1 MKFKTTIILFAVFLV
16 LLTFVLLFEYKGE
29 KDEEEKLLA
38 LSSDDVQ
45 KIAFKKEA
53 ETFIF
58 QKDEEGEWLITEP
71 LEAKADKYEV
81 GRLADDFSDLR
92 IERVVEEVPEEIEKY
107 GIPQK
112 EISLW
117 FKDKDKPIKILIG
130 MENPLGNTFF
140 AKRDDETRVVLIPSS
155 LKSLME
161 KSLFDFREKNIFKYE
176 TDDVKS
182 VKLRA
187 KKARWDASK
196 KEEEW
201 FFKNPVNALATSSKI
216 DDILSSLSGLKAKE
230 FVSEKKKKDD
240 VKKYGL
246 DRPEYEITLG
256 MSLENQEVTFSLHKE
271 EDKLYATTSLSPKI
285 VEAEDSLL
293 SELEKETEE
302 LREKKVANFYS
313 WEANRLHLKKG
324 EIDWIVVKDEEDN
337 WHFES
342 PLKEEADKS
351 KIQTF
356 IRKIES
362 LEATEFIDPPLNLNL
377 KEYGLD
383 NPQAEVKIWV
393 KEDQENVKEI
403 TVLIGSEDK
412 EAKKTVVKNARLGYL
427 FQVDST
433 FLEEF
438 PKDIKD
444 WKPEK
449 EEEKEEKKEKEKPK
463 YNNPIF
469 LDS

>member
-1 MKFKTTIILFAVFLV
+1 VDEEKIPVKFKTTIILFAVFLA
-16 LLTFVLLFEYKGE
+16 LLAVVLLFEYKGKGE

-45 KIAFKKEA
+45 KVTFKKEN
-53 ETFIF
+53 ETFTF

-81 GRLADDFSDLR
+81 DRLADDFSDLK
-92 IERVVEEVPEEIEKY
+92 IERIVEEEPEELEKY

-112 EISLW
+112 EIDLW
-117 FKDKDKPIKILIG
+117 FKDKEKPIKILIG

-140 AKRDDETRVVLIPSS
+140 AKRDDETRIVLIPSS

-161 KSLFDFREKNIFKYE
+161 KSLFDFREKNIFKFE

-187 KKARWDASK
+187 KETRWQASK
-196 KEEEW
+196 KGEEW
-201 FFKNPVNALATSSKI
+201 FFRNPANALAQSSKI
-216 DDILSSLSGLKAKE
+216 DNILSSLSNLKAKE
-230 FVSEKKKKDD
+230 FVSEEKKKDD

-246 DRPEYEITLG
+246 DRPEYEIILG
-256 MSLENQEVTFSLHKE
+256 MPLENQEVTFSLHKE
-271 EDKLYATTSLSPKI
+271 EDKLFATTSLSTKI
-285 VEAEDSLL
+285 VQAEDTLL
-293 SELEKETEE
+293 SDIEKKAEE
-302 LREKKVANFYS
+302 LREKEVANFYS

-324 EIDWIVVKDEEDN
+324 EIDWKLVKDEEDN

-362 LEATEFIDPPLNLNL
+362 LEAEEFIDPPLSL
-377 KEYGLD
+377 KDYGLD

-393 KEDQENVKEI
+393 GEDEEKAKEI
-403 TVLIGSEDK
+403 AVFIGSVDK
-412 EAKKTVVKNARLGYL
+412 ESKKVVVKNARLDYL
-427 FQVDST
+427 FRVDSA
-433 FLEEF
+433 FIEEF

-444 WKPEK
+444 WKPE
-449 EEEKEEKKEKEKPK
+449 EKEEKEGKKEKE
-463 YNNPIF
+463 I
-469 LDS
+469 L

>member
-16 LLTFVLLFEYKGE
+16 LLAFVLFFEYKGQGE
-29 KDEEEKLLA
+29 KDEGEKLLA

-45 KIAFKKEA
+45 MITFKKED
-53 ETFIF
+53 ETISF

-81 GRLADDFSDLR
+81 DRLADDFSNLR
-92 IERVVEEVPEEIEKY
+92 IERVVEEEPEELEKY

-117 FKDKDKPIKILIG
+117 FKDKNKPIKILIG
-130 MENPLGNTFF
+130 MENTLGNTFF
-140 AKRDDETRVVLIPSS
+140 AKREDETRIVLIPSS
-155 LKSLME
+155 FKSLME
-161 KSLFDFREKNIFKYE
+161 KSLFDFREKNIFKFE
-176 TDDVKS
+176 ADDVKN

-187 KKARWDASK
+187 KKTLWVASK
-196 KEEEW
+196 KAEEW
-201 FFKNPVNALATSSKI
+201 FFRNPVNALAKTSKI
-216 DDILSSLSGLKAKE
+216 DDILSYLSGLKAKE
-230 FVSEKKKKDD
+230 FVSEEKKKDD
-240 VKKYGL
+240 MKKYGL

-256 MSLENQEVTFSLHKE
+256 MPIENQEVTFSLHKE
-271 EDKLYATTSLSPKI
+271 EDKLYATTSLSTKI
-285 VEAEDSLL
+285 VETEDPLL
-293 SELEKETEE
+293 SDLEKEAEE
-302 LREKKVANFYS
+302 LREKEVANFYS
-313 WEANRLHLKKG
+313 WEVNRLHLKMG
-324 EIDWIVVKDEEDN
+324 EIDWTVVKDEEDN

-342 PLKEEADKS
+342 SLKEEANKS

-362 LEATEFIDPPLNLNL
+362 LEATEFIDPPFSLNLQD
-377 KEYGLD
+377 YGLD
-383 NPQAEVKIWV
+383 NPQAKVKIWIE
-393 KEDQENVKEI
+393 EDEDEEKVKEI

-412 EAKKTVVKNARLGYL
+412 EAKKVVVKNARFDYL
-427 FQVDST
+427 FRLDSA

-449 EEEKEEKKEKEKPK
+449 EKQEKKEK
-463 YNNPIF
+463 
-469 LDS
+469 L

>member
-1 MKFKTTIILFAVFLV
+1 MKFKTTIILFAVFLI
-16 LLTFVLLFEYKGE
+16 LLAFVLFFEYKGMSE
-29 KDEEEKLLA
+29 KDEGEKLLA

-45 KIAFKKEA
+45 KITFKKED
-53 ETFIF
+53 ETITF

-81 GRLADDFSDLR
+81 DRLADDFSDLR
-92 IERVVEEVPEEIEKY
+92 IERVVEEVPEDIEKY

-117 FKDKDKPIKILIG
+117 FKDKDKPVKILIG
-130 MENPLGNTFF
+130 MENTLGNTFF

-161 KSLFDFREKNIFKYE
+161 KNLFDFREKNIFKFE
-176 TDDVKS
+176 ADDVKS

-187 KKARWDASK
+187 KKTLWVASK
-196 KEEEW
+196 KGEEW
-201 FFKNPVNALATSSKI
+201 FFRNPVNALAKTSKI
-216 DDILSSLSGLKAKE
+216 DDILSSLSNLKTKE
-230 FVSEKKKKDD
+230 FVSEEKKKGD

-256 MSLENQEVTFSLHKE
+256 MPLENQEVTFSLHKE
-271 EDKLYATTSLSPKI
+271 EDKLYATTSLSTKI
-285 VEAEDSLL
+285 IETEDNLL
-293 SELEKETEE
+293 SDLEKEAGE
-302 LREKKVANFYS
+302 LREKKVASFYS
-313 WEANRLHLKKG
+313 WEANRLHLKME

-362 LEATEFIDPPLNLNL
+362 LEAEEFIDPPLSL
-377 KEYGLD
+377 KDYGLD
-383 NPQAEVKIWV
+383 NPQAEVNIWI
-393 KEDQENVKEI
+393 KEDEDKENAKEI

-412 EAKKTVVKNARLGYL
+412 EEKKVVVKNARFNYL
-427 FQVDST
+427 FRMDSP

-449 EEEKEEKKEKEKPK
+449 EKEEKKEK
-463 YNNPIF
+463 
-469 LDS
+469 

>member
-1 MKFKTTIILFAVFLV
+1 
-16 LLTFVLLFEYKGE
+16 
-29 KDEEEKLLA
+29 
-38 LSSDDVQ
+38 
-45 KIAFKKEA
+45 
-53 ETFIF
+53 
-58 QKDEEGEWLITEP
+58 
-71 LEAKADKYEV
+71 
-81 GRLADDFSDLR
+81 
-92 IERVVEEVPEEIEKY
+92 
-107 GIPQK
+107 
-112 EISLW
+112 
-117 FKDKDKPIKILIG
+117 

-187 KKARWDASK
+187 KKARWEASK

-201 FFKNPVNALATSSKI
+201 FFKSPVNALAQSSKI

-230 FVSEKKKKDD
+230 FVSEEKKKDD

-256 MSLENQEVTFSLHKE
+256 IPLENQEVTFSLHKE
-271 EDKLYATTSLSPKI
+271 EDKLYATTSLSSKI
-285 VEAEDSLL
+285 AEAEDSLL
-293 SELEKETEE
+293 SDLEKEAEE

-313 WEANRLHLKKG
+313 WEANRLHLKIG
-324 EIDWIVVKDEEDN
+324 EIDWELVKDEEDN
-337 WHFES
+337 WHFDS
-342 PLKEEADKS
+342 PIKEEADKS

-362 LEATEFIDPPLNLNL
+362 LEAEEFIDPPLIL
-377 KEYGLD
+377 KYYGLD
-383 NPQAEVKIWV
+383 NPQYEVKIWV
-393 KEDQENVKEI
+393 EENEDKENVKEI

-412 EAKKTVVKNARLGYL
+412 EAKKAVVKNARFDYL
-427 FQVDST
+427 FRVDSA

-449 EEEKEEKKEKEKPK
+449 EEEEKEEKKEKEKP
-463 YNNPIF
+463 
-469 LDS
+469 

>member
-1 MKFKTTIILFAVFLV
+1 MKRRN
-16 LLTFVLLFEYKGE
+16 
-29 KDEEEKLLA
+29 
-38 LSSDDVQ
+38 SSP
-45 KIAFKKEA
+45 F
-53 ETFIF
+53 
-58 QKDEEGEWLITEP
+58 
-71 LEAKADKYEV
+71 EAKADKYEV
-81 GRLADDFSDLR
+81 DRLAGDFSDLK
-92 IERVVEEVPEEIEKY
+92 IERVVEEEPEDLEKY
-107 GIPQK
+107 SIPQK

-117 FKDKDKPIKILIG
+117 FKDRDKPIKILIG

-140 AKRDDETRVVLIPSS
+140 AKRDDETRVILIPSS

-161 KSLFDFREKNIFKYE
+161 KSLFDFREKNIFKFE

-187 KKARWDASK
+187 KKTRWVASK
-196 KEEEW
+196 KGEEW
-201 FFKNPVNALATSSKI
+201 FFRNPVNALAKASKI

-230 FVSEKKKKDD
+230 FVSEEKKEDD

-256 MSLENQEVTFSLHKE
+256 LPLENQEVTFTLHKG
-271 EDKLYATTSLSPKI
+271 EDKLYATTSLSTKI

-293 SELEKETEE
+293 SDLEKEAEE
-302 LREKKVANFYS
+302 LREKEVANFYS
-313 WEANRLHLKKG
+313 WEANRLHLKMG
-324 EIDWIVVKDEEDN
+324 EIDWELIKDEEDN

-362 LEATEFIDPPLNLNL
+362 LEATEFIDPPSSLNL
-377 KEYGLD
+377 KDYGLD

-393 KEDQENVKEI
+393 DEDEEKAKEI

-412 EAKKTVVKNARLGYL
+412 ESKKVVVKNARFDYL
-427 FQVDST
+427 FRVDSA

-438 PKDIKD
+438 PQDIQD

-449 EEEKEEKKEKEKPK
+449 EEEKEELKEKEKQ
-463 YNNPIF
+463 
-469 LDS
+469 

>member
-1 MKFKTTIILFAVFLV
+1 MKFKTTIILFAIFIV
-16 LLTFVLLFEYKGE
+16 LLAFVLLFEYKGMGE

-45 KIAFKKEA
+45 KVTFKKED
-53 ETFIF
+53 ETISF

-81 GRLADDFSDLR
+81 NRLADDFSDLR
-92 IERVVEEVPEEIEKY
+92 IERVVEEEPEELEKY

-112 EISLW
+112 EINLW

-130 MENPLGNTFF
+130 MENPLGKTFF

-161 KSLFDFREKNIFKYE
+161 KSLFDFREKNIFKFE

-182 VKLRA
+182 VKLQA
-187 KKARWDASK
+187 KETRWEASK
-196 KEEEW
+196 KREEW
-201 FFKNPVNALATSSKI
+201 FFKNLVNALAKTSKI
-216 DDILSSLSGLKAKE
+216 DDILSSLSNLKTKD
-230 FVSEKKKKDD
+230 FVSEEKKKND

-246 DRPEYEITLG
+246 DRPEYEIILG
-256 MSLENQEVTFSLHKE
+256 MPLENQEVTFSLHKK
-271 EDKLYATTSLSPKI
+271 EDKLYATTSLSTKI

-293 SELEKETEE
+293 SALEKEAEE
-302 LREKKVANFYS
+302 LREKEVTNFYS
-313 WEANRLHLKKG
+313 WEANRLHLKIG
-324 EIDWIVVKDEEDN
+324 EIDWELTKDEDDN

-342 PLKEEADKS
+342 PVKEEADKS

-362 LEATEFIDPPLNLNL
+362 LEATEFIDPPLSL
-377 KEYGLD
+377 KDYGLD
-383 NPQAEVKIWV
+383 NPQAEIKIWV
-393 KEDQENVKEI
+393 EEDEEKVKEI

-412 EAKKTVVKNARLGYL
+412 EEKKVVVKNARFDYL
-427 FQVDST
+427 FRVDSA

-438 PKDIKD
+438 PHVIKD
-444 WKPEK
+444 WKPEE
-449 EEEKEEKKEKEKPK
+449 EEEKEENKEKEKP
-463 YNNPIF
+463 
-469 LDS
+469 

>member
-1 MKFKTTIILFAVFLV
+1 MKFKTTIILFAVFIV
-16 LLTFVLLFEYKGE
+16 LLAFVLFFEYKGMGE

-38 LSSDDVQ
+38 LSSYDVE
-45 KIAFKKEA
+45 KITFKRED
-53 ETFIF
+53 ESISF

-81 GRLADDFSDLR
+81 DRLADDFSDLR

-140 AKRDDETRVVLIPSS
+140 AKREDETKVVLIPSS

-161 KSLFDFREKNIFKYE
+161 KSLFDFREKNIFKFE

-187 KKARWDASK
+187 KKTRWEASK
-196 KEEEW
+196 KGEEW
-201 FFKNPVNALATSSKI
+201 FFKNPVNALAKSSKI
-216 DDILSSLSGLKAKE
+216 DDILSSLSSLEAKE
-230 FVSEKKKKDD
+230 FVSEEKKKDD
-240 VKKYGL
+240 IKKYDL
-246 DRPEYEITLG
+246 NRPEYEITLG
-256 MSLENQEVTFSLHKE
+256 MPLENQEVTFSLHKE
-271 EDKLYATTSLSPKI
+271 EDKLYATTSLSTKI

-293 SELEKETEE
+293 SDLEKEAEE
-302 LREKKVANFYS
+302 LREKKVASFYS
-313 WEANRLHLKKG
+313 WEANRLHLKIG
-324 EIDWIVVKDEEDN
+324 EIDWELVKDEEDN

-342 PLKEEADKS
+342 PIKEEANKS
-351 KIQTF
+351 KIETF

-362 LEATEFIDPPLNLNL
+362 LEAIEFIDPPLSL
-377 KEYGLD
+377 KDYGLD
-383 NPQAEVKIWV
+383 NPQAEIKIWV
-393 KEDQENVKEI
+393 EEDEEKVKDI
-403 TVLIGSEDK
+403 IVLIGTEDK
-412 EAKKTVVKNARLGYL
+412 ESKNVAVKNARFDYL
-427 FQVDST
+427 FRLDSV

-438 PKDIKD
+438 PQDIKN
-444 WKPEK
+444 WKLEKEEEQGK
-449 EEEKEEKKEKEKPK
+449 EEEKEKELKE
-463 YNNPIF
+463 
-469 LDS
+469 

>member
-16 LLTFVLLFEYKGE
+16 LLTLVLLFEYKGKGE

-38 LSSDDVQ
+38 LSSDNVQ
-45 KIAFKKEA
+45 KVTFKKED
-53 ETFIF
+53 ETITF

-71 LEAKADKYEV
+71 IEAKADKYEV
-81 GRLADDFSDLR
+81 DRLADDFSGLR

-130 MENPLGNTFF
+130 MENPLGSTFF
-140 AKRDDETRVVLIPSS
+140 AKREDETKVVLIPSS

-161 KSLFDFREKNIFKYE
+161 KSLFDFREKNIFKFE

-187 KKARWDASK
+187 KKTQWEASK

-201 FFKNPVNALATSSKI
+201 FFKNPVNALAQSSKI
-216 DDILSSLSGLKAKE
+216 DNILSSLSSLKAKE
-230 FVSEKKKKDD
+230 FVSEEKKKDD

-256 MSLENQEVTFSLHKE
+256 MPLENQEMTFSLHKE
-271 EDKLYATTSLSPKI
+271 EDKLYATTSLSSKI
-285 VEAEDSLL
+285 VEVEDSLL
-293 SELEKETEE
+293 SDLEKEAEE

-313 WEANRLHLKKG
+313 WEANRLHLKIG
-324 EIDWIVVKDEEDN
+324 EIDWELVKDKEDN

-362 LEATEFIDPPLNLNL
+362 LEATEFIDPPLSL
-377 KEYGLD
+377 KDYGLD
-383 NPQAEVKIWV
+383 NPNAEVKIWIEKDED
-393 KEDQENVKEI
+393 KENAKEI
-403 TVLIGSEDK
+403 TVLIGSADK
-412 EAKKTVVKNARLGYL
+412 ESKNVVIKNARFDYL
-427 FQVDST
+427 FRVDSA

-438 PKDIKD
+438 PHAIKD

-449 EEEKEEKKEKEKPK
+449 EEGKEEKKEKEKP
-463 YNNPIF
+463 
-469 LDS
+469 

>member
-16 LLTFVLLFEYKGE
+16 LLAVVLFFEYKGMSE
-29 KDEEEKLLA
+29 KDEGEKLLA

-45 KIAFKKEA
+45 KITFKKED
-53 ETFIF
+53 ETISF

-81 GRLADDFSDLR
+81 DRLVDDFSNLR
-92 IERVVEEVPEEIEKY
+92 IERVVEEEPEELEKY

-117 FKDKDKPIKILIG
+117 FKDKDEPVKILIG

-140 AKRDDETRVVLIPSS
+140 AKRDDETRVVLIPSH

-161 KSLFDFREKNIFKYE
+161 KSLFDFREKNIFKFE
-176 TDDVKS
+176 ADDVKS

-187 KKARWDASK
+187 KKTLWVASK
-196 KEEEW
+196 KGEEW
-201 FFKNPVNALATSSKI
+201 FFRNPVNALVKTSKI
-216 DDILSSLSGLKAKE
+216 YDILSSLSDLIAKE
-230 FVSEKKKKDD
+230 FVSEEKKKDD
-240 VKKYGL
+240 VKKIGL
-246 DRPEYEITLG
+246 DHPDYEIILG
-256 MSLENQEVTFSLHKE
+256 MPLENQEVTFSLHKK
-271 EDKLYATTSLSPKI
+271 EDKLYATTSLSSKI

-293 SELEKETEE
+293 SDLEKEAEE
-302 LREKKVANFYS
+302 LREKEVANFYS

-362 LEATEFIDPPLNLNL
+362 LEATEFIDPPLSL

-383 NPQAEVKIWV
+383 NPQAEVKIWIE
-393 KEDQENVKEI
+393 EDEDEENAKEI

-412 EAKKTVVKNARLGYL
+412 ESKEVVVKNARFDYL
-427 FQVDST
+427 FRMDSA

-438 PKDIKD
+438 PQDIKD
-444 WKPEK
+444 WKQEK
-449 EEEKEEKKEKEKPK
+449 EEEKEEKKEKP
-463 YNNPIF
+463 
-469 LDS
+469 

>member
-16 LLTFVLLFEYKGE
+16 LLAFVLFFEFKGKGE
-29 KDEEEKLLA
+29 KNEEEKLLA

-45 KIAFKKEA
+45 KVTLKKEN
-53 ETFIF
+53 ETIAF
-58 QKDEEGEWLITEP
+58 QKDEQGEWLITEP

-81 GRLADDFSDLR
+81 DRLADDFSNLK
-92 IERVVEEVPEEIEKY
+92 IERVVEEEPEELEKF

-117 FKDKDKPIKILIG
+117 FKDKDKPIKILVG
-130 MENPLGNTFF
+130 SENPLDNTFF

-161 KSLFDFREKNIFKYE
+161 KSLFDFREKNIFKFE

-182 VKLRA
+182 LKLRA
-187 KKARWDASK
+187 KKTRWVASK
-196 KEEEW
+196 KGEEW
-201 FFKNPVNALATSSKI
+201 FFRNPVNALAQSSKI
-216 DDILSSLSGLKAKE
+216 DNILSSLSSLKAKE
-230 FVSEKKKKDD
+230 FVSEEKKKDD
-240 VKKYGL
+240 VKKYSL

-256 MSLENQEVTFSLHKE
+256 MPLENQEVTFSLHKE
-271 EDKLYATTSLSPKI
+271 EDKLFATTSLSTKI
-285 VEAEDSLL
+285 VEAEDTIL
-293 SELEKETEE
+293 SDLEKEAEE
-302 LREKKVANFYS
+302 LREKEVANFYS
-313 WEANRLHLKKG
+313 WEVNRLHLKMG
-324 EIDWIVVKDEEDN
+324 EIDWTVAKDTEDN

-342 PLKEEADKS
+342 PLKEEANKS

-362 LEATEFIDPPLNLNL
+362 LEADEFIDPTLSLNL
-377 KEYGLD
+377 KDYGLD

-393 KEDQENVKEI
+393 KEDEEKAKEI

-412 EAKKTVVKNARLGYL
+412 EAKKVVVKNARFDYL
-427 FQVDST
+427 FRVDSV

-444 WKPEK
+444 WKPE
-449 EEEKEEKKEKEKPK
+449 EEEKEKEQKEEK
-463 YNNPIF
+463 
-469 LDS
+469 

>member
-1 MKFKTTIILFAVFLV
+1 MKFKTTIILFAIFIV
-16 LLTFVLLFEYKGE
+16 LLAFVLLFEYKGMGE

-38 LSSDDVQ
+38 LSSDDVE
-45 KIAFKKEA
+45 KITFKKED
-53 ETFIF
+53 ETITF

-71 LEAKADKYEV
+71 LKAKADKFEV
-81 GRLADDFSDLR
+81 DRLADDFSDLR
-92 IERVVEEVPEEIEKY
+92 IERVVEEEPEEIEKY

-140 AKRDDETRVVLIPSS
+140 VKRDDETRVVLIPSH

-187 KKARWDASK
+187 KKARWEVSK
-196 KEEEW
+196 KGEEW
-201 FFKNPVNALATSSKI
+201 FFESPINALAKSSKI
-216 DDILSSLSGLKAKE
+216 DDILSSLSNLKAKE
-230 FVSEKKKKDD
+230 FVSEEKKSDD
-240 VKKYGL
+240 VKKYGF

-256 MSLENQEVTFSLHKE
+256 MPLENQEVTFSLHKK

-285 VEAEDSLL
+285 VEAEDPLL
-293 SELEKETEE
+293 SDLEKEAEE

-313 WEANRLHLKKG
+313 WEASRLHLKMG

-342 PLKEEADKS
+342 PIKEEADKS

-362 LEATEFIDPPLNLNL
+362 LEATEFIDPPLSL
-377 KEYGLD
+377 KDYWLD
-383 NPQAEVKIWV
+383 NPQAEVKIWIEEDED
-393 KEDQENVKEI
+393 KEKVKEI

-412 EAKKTVVKNARLGYL
+412 EEKKVVVKNVRFDYL
-427 FQVDST
+427 FRVDSA

-449 EEEKEEKKEKEKPK
+449 EEGKEKELK
-463 YNNPIF
+463 
-469 LDS
+469 

>member
-1 MKFKTTIILFAVFLV
+1 MKFKTIIILFSVFLV
-16 LLTFVLLFEYKGE
+16 LLVFVLLFEFKGKGE

-45 KIAFKKEA
+45 KVTLKKED
-53 ETFIF
+53 ETITF

-81 GRLADDFSDLR
+81 DRLADDFSDLK
-92 IERVVEEVPEEIEKY
+92 IERVVEEEPEELEKY

-112 EISLW
+112 EINLW

-161 KSLFDFREKNIFKYE
+161 KSLFDFREKSIFKFE

-182 VKLRA
+182 VKLQA
-187 KKARWDASK
+187 KKTRWEASRK
-196 KEEEW
+196 GEEW
-201 FFKNPVNALATSSKI
+201 FFKSPVNALTTSNKI
-216 DDILSSLSGLKAKE
+216 DDILSSLSNLKAKE
-230 FVSEKKKKDD
+230 FISEEKKKDD

-256 MSLENQEVTFSLHKE
+256 MPLENQEVTFSLHKE
-271 EDKLYATTSLSPKI
+271 EDKLYATTSLSSKI
-285 VEAEDSLL
+285 VEAEDTLL
-293 SELEKETEE
+293 SDLEKKAEE
-302 LREKKVANFYS
+302 LREKEVANFYS
-313 WEANRLHLKKG
+313 WEVNRLHLRKG
-324 EIDWIVVKDEEDN
+324 EIDWELVKDEEDN

-342 PLKEEADKS
+342 PIKEEADKG

-362 LEATEFIDPPLNLNL
+362 LEATEFIDPPLSFNL
-377 KEYGLD
+377 KDFGLD
-383 NPQAEVKIWV
+383 NPQAEVRIWIE
-393 KEDQENVKEI
+393 EDEDEEKVKEI

-412 EAKKTVVKNARLGYL
+412 EEKKVIVKNVRFDYL
-427 FQVDST
+427 FRVDSA
-433 FLEEF
+433 FLEEI
-438 PKDIKD
+438 PQSIDD
-444 WKPEK
+444 WKPEQDV
-449 EEEKEEKKEKEKPK
+449 EEKEQ
-463 YNNPIF
+463 
-469 LDS
+469 

>member
-1 MKFKTTIILFAVFLV
+1 MKFKTTIILFAIFIV
-16 LLTFVLLFEYKGE
+16 LLVFVLFFEFKGKGE
-29 KDEEEKLLA
+29 KDEGEKLLA

-45 KIAFKKEA
+45 KVTFKKED
-53 ETFIF
+53 ETITF

-81 GRLADDFSDLR
+81 DRLADDFSNLR
-92 IERVVEEVPEEIEKY
+92 IERVVEEVPEKIEKY

-112 EISLW
+112 EIILW
-117 FKDKDKPIKILIG
+117 FKDKDEPIKILIG
-130 MENPLGNTFF
+130 MENTLGNTFF

-161 KSLFDFREKNIFKYE
+161 KSLFDFREKNIFKFE
-176 TDDVKS
+176 ADDVKN

-187 KKARWDASK
+187 KKTLWVASK
-196 KEEEW
+196 KGEEW
-201 FFKNPVNALATSSKI
+201 FFRNPVNALAKTSKI
-216 DDILSSLSGLKAKE
+216 DDILSSLSNLKAKE
-230 FVSEKKKKDD
+230 FVSEEKKKGD

-256 MSLENQEVTFSLHKE
+256 MPLENQEVTFSLHKE
-271 EDKLYATTSLSPKI
+271 EDKLYATTSLSTKI
-285 VEAEDSLL
+285 VETEDNLL
-293 SELEKETEE
+293 SDLEKEAEE
-302 LREKKVANFYS
+302 LREKEVASFYS
-313 WEANRLHLKKG
+313 WEANHLHLKMG

-342 PLKEEADKS
+342 PVKEEADKS

-362 LEATEFIDPPLNLNL
+362 LEAEEFIDPPLSLNL
-377 KEYGLD
+377 KDYGLD
-383 NPQAEVKIWV
+383 RPQCEVKIWV
-393 KEDQENVKEI
+393 EEDEEKVKEI

-412 EAKKTVVKNARLGYL
+412 EEKKVLVKNARFDYL
-427 FQVDST
+427 FRVDSA

-449 EEEKEEKKEKEKPK
+449 EEEEEENKEKEK
-463 YNNPIF
+463 
-469 LDS
+469 S